1 MTKRRK
7 TIGGNWKMNL
17 NRKDSIALAEKLV
30 GETDMQSLDLCIY
43 PALPYLDTVAGVLA
57 EAGSSIKLGAQNFH
71 GKSNGSFTGEISLE
85 MLRDIDCQTVLVGHS
100 ERRHK
105 LGESD
110 VLVNQKLRAALDTGF
125 DTTLCIGETLKQREA
140 DQTNAVNT
148 AQLCYGLAGVTS
160 DQLRQVTLAY
170 EPVWAIGTG
179 ESATPEDA
187 ASAHAAIRRY
197 MEFAYGKAAAAAI
210 RIQYGGSVKPDNAA
224 EFFAQTDID
233 GALVGG
239 ASLEAEDFLRII
251 QLAKSAEEH

>member
-17 NRKDSIALAEKLV
+17 NRKDSIALAEKLA
-30 GETDMQSLDLCIY
+30 GEADTQSLDLCIY
-43 PALPYLDTVAGVLA
+43 PALPYLDAVAGVLVGA
-57 EAGSSIKLGAQNFH
+57 ASAIRLGAQNFH

-85 MLRDIDCQTVLVGHS
+85 MLRDIDCQMVLVGHS
-100 ERRHK
+100 ERRHA

-110 VLVNQKLRAALDTGF
+110 VVVNQKLLVALDAGF
-125 DTTLCIGETLKQREA
+125 DVTLCLGETLEQREA
-140 DQTNAVNT
+140 DKTDAINT
-148 AQLCYGLAGVTS
+148 AQLSYGLAGVTA
-160 DQLRQVTLAY
+160 DQLQHVTIAY

-197 MEFAYGKAAAAAI
+197 MEFTYGGQAAAAI

-224 EFFAQTDID
+224 DFFAQANID

-239 ASLEAEDFLRII
+239 ASLEAEDFLQII
-251 QLAKSAEEH
+251 RLATSADGH

>member
-17 NRKDSIALAEKLV
+17 DRKGSIALAEKLAS
-30 GETDMQSLDLCIY
+30 EADTESLDLCIY
-43 PALPYLDTVAGVLA
+43 PALPWLDGVAGVLGGA
-57 EAGSSIKLGAQNFH
+57 ASPIRLGAQNFY

-85 MLRDIDCQTVLVGHS
+85 MLRDIDCQMVLVGHS

-105 LGESD
+105 LGEPD
-110 VLVNQKLRAALDTGF
+110 VLVNQKLLTALDGGF
-125 DTTLCIGETLKQREA
+125 DVTLCIGETLKQREA
-140 DQTNAVNT
+140 DQTDAVNT
-148 AQLCYGLAGVTS
+148 AQLCYGLAGVS
-160 DQLRQVTLAY
+160 SQQLAQVTIAY

-197 MEFAYGKAAAAAI
+197 MEFAYGAEAAAAI

-224 EFFAQTDID
+224 DFFAQEDID

-239 ASLEAEDFLRII
+239 ASLEAEDFLQII
-251 QLAKSAEEH
+251 RLAASADGN